1 MLDKD
6 LFKIFFC
13 KRLSLIME
21 NKFYTNLQ
29 KINKILEIFNLIQKD
44 QI

>member
-13 KRLSLIME
+13 KKLSVIME
-21 NKFYTNLQ
+21 NKFFTNLQ
-29 KINKILEIFNLIQKD
+29 KINKILEIFNVV
-44 QI
+44 